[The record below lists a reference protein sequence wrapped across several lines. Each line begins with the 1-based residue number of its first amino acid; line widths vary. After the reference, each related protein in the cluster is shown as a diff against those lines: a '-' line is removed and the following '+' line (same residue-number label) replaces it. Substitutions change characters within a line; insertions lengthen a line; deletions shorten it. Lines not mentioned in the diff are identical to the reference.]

1 MRLRLALMILA
12 ATLSTGCFAAD
23 IRKGA
28 IMQVKADSIWF
39 EKAAGLAAWQKRR
52 KSDDAAVFASHQDK
66 LLSSRD
72 AWQFL
77 KPLEVKILKFSP
89 RTNQVSVEMQTP
101 GRMSGTR
108 WFVDASAIE

>member
-1 MRLRLALMILA
+1 MRATLALILVA
-12 ATLSTGCFAAD
+12 ILSTGCFAAD
-23 IRKGA
+23 IRKGG

-39 EKAAGLAAWQKRR
+39 EKAAGLTEWQKRK
-52 KSDDAAVFASHQDK
+52 KSEDAAAFASHQEK

-77 KPLEVKILKFSP
+77 KPLEVKIRKFSP
-89 RTNQVSVEMQTP
+89 RTNQVSVEMQTQ

-108 WFVDASAIE
+108 WFVDASAIER

>member
-1 MRLRLALMILA
+1 MRVLLALMIVAMLGTA
-12 ATLSTGCFAAD
+12 SFAAD

-28 IMQVKADSIWF
+28 VMQVKADSIWF
-39 EKAAGLAAWQKRR
+39 EKAAGLTAWQKRK
-52 KSDDAAVFASHQDK
+52 KSEDAAAIASHQEK

-77 KPLEVKILKFSP
+77 KSLEVKILKFSP
-89 RTNQVSVEMQTP
+89 RTNQVGVEMRTP

-108 WFVDASAIE
+108 WFVDASAIER